1 MLWGTAHLL
10 GMHLSLAWAL
20 SCYETESSADFN
32 LPGDYLLASL
42 LPLHGKCQRVTH
54 RPQVTLCDRPG
65 SFNGHGYHLF
75 QAIRFGVEEINNSTA
90 LLPNVTLG
98 YELYDVCSD
107 SANVYATLRVLSR
120 PGTHHVA
127 IRGNLRHYLPKVVA
141 VVGPDTTQHAV
152 TTAAVLGPFLVPLI
166 SYEAS
171 STALSGKPQY
181 PSFLRTIPSDKH
193 QVQIMLL
200 LLQSFGWVWVSL
212 LGSDDYYGQLGVQAL
227 VELAMPQGICV
238 AYKDTVPSS
247 AQPGDQKM
255 QEVVANLIRCNTT
268 VVVVYSNRQMAL
280 VLFRSV
286 VLANL
291 TGKVWIASEDWAI
304 STHISTL
311 PGIRT
316 VGTVLGVAIQQRL
329 VPGLRQF
336 EEAYAR
342 AHKVVPGPCL
352 REAWCSANQLCQDC
366 QAFTEHM
373 MPALGAFS
381 MSAAYNAYRAVYAVA
396 HGLHRLLGC
405 ASGVCSKRQF
415 YPWQLLEEIRKV
427 NFPLHE
433 DTVMFDDIG
442 DPLSGYDIITWD
454 WSGPQWDFTVIG
466 SFMWSSVHLD
476 IDKTKIQWP
485 REDNQVPPS
494 VCSSDCLDGHQ
505 RVIVGF
511 HHCCFLCV
519 PCEAGTFLNM
529 SEPHSCQPC
538 GQEEWSPEGS
548 STCFPRTVA
557 VLTWDEPISF
567 VLLTVTMLLLLLLL
581 ATAGLFAWHFHT
593 PVVKSAGGGL
603 GFLMLGSLAVGSCSL
618 LGSFGEPTPTS
629 CVLQHAPHFLG
640 FAVFLSC
647 LTIRS
652 FQLVI
657 IFKFSTKV
665 PPFYHTW
672 AQNHGAGLF
681 VAVSGAVQLL
691 ICLMWLA
698 VWTPVPIRDYGHMPQ
713 LVLLECTE
721 AHSAGFMLAFTY
733 HIVLSACA
741 FTCSYLG
748 KELPEN
754 YNETKCVTCSLLLNF
769 VSWVIFFTMV
779 SVYRGKYLSAVRVL
793 TGLIS
798 LSSGFSGYF
807 LPKCYVILCRPDL
820 NTTQHFQASIQDYTR
835 RCGSS

>member
-152 TTAAVLGPFLVPLI
+152 TTAAVLGPFLVPL
-166 SYEAS
+166 
-171 STALSGKPQY
+171 
-181 PSFLRTIPSDKH
+181 
-193 QVQIMLL
+193 
-200 LLQSFGWVWVSL
+200 
-212 LGSDDYYGQLGVQAL
+212 
-227 VELAMPQGICV
+227 
-238 AYKDTVPSS
+238 
-247 AQPGDQKM
+247 
-255 QEVVANLIRCNTT
+255 
-268 VVVVYSNRQMAL
+268 
-280 VLFRSV
+280 
-286 VLANL
+286 
-291 TGKVWIASEDWAI
+291 
-304 STHISTL
+304 
-311 PGIRT
+311 
-316 VGTVLGVAIQQRL
+316 
-329 VPGLRQF
+329 
-336 EEAYAR
+336 
-342 AHKVVPGPCL
+342 
-352 REAWCSANQLCQDC
+352 
-366 QAFTEHM
+366 
-373 MPALGAFS
+373 
-381 MSAAYNAYRAVYAVA
+381 
-396 HGLHRLLGC
+396 
-405 ASGVCSKRQF
+405 
-415 YPWQLLEEIRKV
+415 LLEEIRKV